1 MARKSKSSYTVVR
14 PHVRRPSWKRLL
26 GLTGLRQRFARKT
39 GIPTTSQGIERKV
52 GRKLKGFLGG
62 LFGVKK

>member
-1 MARKSKSSYTVVR
+1 MARKSKSPWTVVR
-14 PHVRRPSWKRLL
+14 PHVRGPSWKRLI

-39 GIPTTSQGIERKV
+39 GIPTTSQGIERKL

-62 LFGVKK
+62 LLGGKK